1 MPKRLAFVCLA
12 FLPGILHAE
21 VTAIRAGR
29 LIDPETGR
37 AAAHQVIVV

>member
-1 MPKRLAFVCLA
+1 MRRLLA
-12 FLPGILHAE
+12 AIVVFWALSLDLLAE

-37 AAAHQVIVV
+37 AAPTR

>member
-1 MPKRLAFVCLA
+1 MRKSRLLA
-12 FLPGILHAE
+12 CVFWLFAAAALPGE

-37 AAAHQVIVV
+37 ATPTR